1 MYFRRLQLALL
12 TLLLTASPLAAQV
25 QKNAGNWAEW
35 ETISPEGEEFTV
47 TMPKNPTTENAKF
60 AYHKFELNTRLYLA
74 TSGTGPIVAV
84 TSFSGIKS
92 NPAEY
97 TEFARFN
104 SYIDAFK
111 DFFPPKVRT
120 KDTALTKLMLVSS
133 MPFHGHTGRS
143 YKITIGELSGSLQAF
158 VTRKRFYAIVSLNTK
173 KDEALEQKFLSSFVL
188 PERAPDPPK
197 NAATAENQTGQVA
210 SEVSPDGQPQPQA
223 EQNQAKPEGDTGS
236 TEQPSTTDPNATTNN
251 TGQTP
256 DPNAANNN
264 TQNPQVPQPSQP
276 NQKRG
281 PISGGVLNGKAI
293 YLPLPEMPAG
303 DATGVVLVAV
313 LVDEQGTVVDA
324 RAVSGPA
331 NLQPAAVAAARLARF
346 APTLLMGEPVRV
358 TGTLS
363 YSFSRSH

>member
-1 MYFRRLQLALL
+1 MHFRRLQLALL
-12 TLLLTASPLAAQV
+12 TLLLTASPLAAQAL
-25 QKNAGNWAEW
+25 KNAGNWAEW

-47 TMPKNPTTENAKF
+47 TMPKNPTTETTKF

-74 TSGTGPIVAV
+74 TSSTGPIVAV

-120 KDTALTKLMLVSS
+120 KDTALTKLTLVSS

-143 YKITIGELSGSLQAF
+143 YKISIGELSGSLQAF

-173 KDEALEQKFLSSFVL
+173 KDEALEEKFLSSFVL
-188 PERAPDPPK
+188 PERGPDPPK
-197 NAATAENQTGQVA
+197 NAATASNQGEQGNTEQTL
-210 SEVSPDGQPQPQA
+210 DQQQPQ
-223 EQNQAKPEGDTGS
+223 QNQAKPEGEAPPR
-236 TEQPSTTDPNATTNN
+236 TEEAPNA
-251 TGQTP
+251 
-256 DPNAANNN
+256 DPNAANNSAPN
-264 TQNPQVPQPSQP
+264 QQQSQANQQQP

-293 YLPLPEMPAG
+293 YLPMPEVPPG
-303 DATGVVLVAV
+303 DANGVVLVAV
-313 LVDEQGTVVDA
+313 VVDEQGVVVDA

-331 NLQPAAVAAARLARF
+331 HLHAAAVAAARLARF
-346 APTLLMGEPVRV
+346 SPTLLMGEPVRV

-363 YSFSRSH
+363 YNFVRSN

>member
-1 MYFRRLQLALL
+1 MHFRRLQLALL
-12 TLLLTASPLAAQV
+12 TLLLTASPLAAQAT
-25 QKNAGNWAEW
+25 KNAGNWAEW

-47 TMPKNPTTENAKF
+47 TMPKNPTTETAKF

-74 TSGTGPIVAV
+74 SSSTGPIVAV

-120 KDTALTKLMLVSS
+120 KETALTKLTLVSS

-143 YKITIGELSGSLQAF
+143 YKISIGELSGSLQAF
-158 VTRKRFYAIVSLNTK
+158 VTRKRFYAIISLNTK
-173 KDEALEQKFLSSFVL
+173 KDDALEQKFLSSFVL
-188 PERAPDPPK
+188 PERGPDPPK
-197 NAATAENQTGQVA
+197 NAATAANQPGEQPA
-210 SEVSPDGQPQPQA
+210 SEVAPEVAPDAQSQA
-223 EQNQAKPEGDTGS
+223 QQNQRRPEGDTGN
-236 TEQPSTTDPNATTNN
+236 TEQTPNA
-251 TGQTP
+251 
-256 DPNAANNN
+256 DPNAANNTTSN
-264 TQNPQVPQPSQP
+264 NSTTNQQPPQANQP

-281 PISGGVLNGKAI
+281 PLSGGMLNGKAI
-293 YLPLPEMPAG
+293 YLPMPEVPAG
-303 DATGVVLVAV
+303 DASGVVLVAV
-313 LVDEQGTVVDA
+313 LVDEQGTVIDA

-331 NLQPAAVAAARLARF
+331 HLHAAAVAAARLARF
-346 APTLLMGEPVRV
+346 SPTLLMGEPVRV

-363 YSFSRSH
+363 YNFVRSN